1 MKITRWFA
9 VSAIALLAA
18 CGPADVDQAAQNAA
32 SEAGVA
38 IPSGAAAEAASA
50 LSSAAGEATSALGS
64 AAAGLEQDAAAL
76 LNDADLQALA
86 NEAVTSVQGLTP
98 SDLRLQQDQ
107 PLVLDTTQQVADVT
121 NYRWVITQA
130 PSGAESVRGSVINE
144 NSNGKLTIEP
154 SDYAKYF
161 PVAGNYTVDL
171 ELTYA
176 NGNKERSPIPIIVP

>member
-1 MKITRWFA
+1 M
-9 VSAIALLAA
+9 SAIALLAA
-18 CGPADVDQAAQNAA
+18 CGPADVDQAAQSAA
-32 SEAGVA
+32 SQAGVA

-76 LNDADLQALA
+76 LNDADLQALT
-86 NEAVTSVQGLTP
+86 NEAVTTVQGLTP
-98 SDLRLQQDQ
+98 SDLRVQQDQ

-121 NYRWVITQA
+121 NYRWVITQVPA
-130 PSGAESVRGSVINE
+130 GAESVRGAVIQE

-176 NGNKERSPIPIIVP
+176 NGTKERSPIPIIVP

>member
-1 MKITRWFA
+1 MKFTRWFA
-9 VSAIALLAA
+9 VGAVALLAA
-18 CGPADVDQAAQNAA
+18 CGPAEVDQAAQEAA
-32 SEAGVA
+32 SSAGVA
-38 IPSGAAAEAASA
+38 IPSDAADQAASA
-50 LSSAAGEATSALGS
+50 LAS
-64 AAAGLEQDAAAL
+64 AAAGLEQDATAL
-76 LNDADLQALA
+76 LNDTDLQALA
-86 NEAVTSVQGLTP
+86 NEAVTTVQGLTP

-107 PLVLDTTQQVADVT
+107 PLVLDTAQQVADVT

-130 PSGAESVRGSVINE
+130 PAGAESVRGTVIQE

>member
-1 MKITRWFA
+1 VDNVKITRWFA

-18 CGPADVDQAAQNAA
+18 CGPAEVDQAAQSAA
-32 SEAGVA
+32 AEAGVA
-38 IPSGAAAEAASA
+38 IPSGAADEAASA
-50 LSSAAGEATSALGS
+50 LASAV
-64 AAAGLEQDAAAL
+64 AGLEQDAAGL

-86 NEAVTSVQGLTP
+86 NEAVTTVQGLTP

-107 PLVLDTTQQVADVT
+107 PLVLDTTQQVADVS
-121 NYRWVITQA
+121 NYRWVITQSPA
-130 PSGAESVRGSVINE
+130 GAESVRGTVIEE

-161 PVAGNYTVDL
+161 PVAGDYTVDL